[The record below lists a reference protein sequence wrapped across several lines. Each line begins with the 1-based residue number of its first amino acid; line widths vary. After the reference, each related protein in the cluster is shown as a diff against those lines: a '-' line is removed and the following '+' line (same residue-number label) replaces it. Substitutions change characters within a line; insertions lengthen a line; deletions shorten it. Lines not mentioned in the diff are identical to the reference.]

1 MQPGLRTGASNATV
15 TIAPYF
21 VDTVCHGPGKAVP
34 CAARFRHGFPAEMVW
49 SGALVRFLIVSIF
62 VAVSAPVWS
71 DDSPRSLVEAFQG
84 ELLSVMKNAE
94 STTFAE
100 RYERLEPAITAT
112 FHLPLMI
119 RIAAGDAWA
128 SATEAQRHA
137 LVGGFQRMSVSSVA
151 TLFRG
156 YSGQQFE
163 TVGMRP
169 GQQGTTLV
177 DTQLINPGGRRVAL
191 TYVAKRFGDEWR
203 LIDVIVDGGISEL
216 NVRRSEYRRVLTTD
230 GVTGLI
236 AVLNDKADELAAEK
250 TEKEKKP

>member
-1 MQPGLRTGASNATV
+1 M
-15 TIAPYF
+15 
-21 VDTVCHGPGKAVP
+21 
-34 CAARFRHGFPAEMVW
+34 MW
-49 SGALVRFLIVSIF
+49 SGAPIRVLLVSIF
-62 VAVSAPVWS
+62 VAVTPPAWG
-71 DDSPRSLVEAFQG
+71 DDSPRPVVEAFQG
-84 ELLSVMKNAE
+84 ELLAVMKTAE
-94 STTFAE
+94 NTTFADH
-100 RYERLEPAITAT
+100 YEHLEPVITAT

-119 RIAAGDAWA
+119 RIAAGDAWD
-128 SATEAQRHA
+128 SATEAQKHE

-177 DTQLINPGGRRVAL
+177 DTELVNPSGRRMAL
-191 TYVAKRFGDEWR
+191 TYVAKRFGSGWR

-216 NVRRSEYRRVLTTD
+216 NVRRSEYRRVLATD

-236 AVLNDKADELAAEK
+236 AVLNDKADELAAAKNEK
-250 TEKEKKP
+250 AKKP